1 MRMNGLR
8 RMLAG
13 GWLLGVMALGGAG
26 CATGPAGP
34 AGPAS
39 RSVAGGDAVVA
50 EAPTFKVGDEW
61 RWEGASYPMYLRVV
75 EVLDSGSVV
84 EANVDLWCWQ
94 GCRYIRDRKGMATS
108 AVNDKGEPVYVMGLN
123 QLDFPLKVGK
133 EWTQRLDLR
142 QLSDGAVRPFDN
154 RWKVEAFEV
163 VTVKAGT
170 FKAFR
175 ITWRQDNRGG
185 QQPWSGTWSLW
196 WSPEVKGYVK
206 QVFHT
211 TGSSQDWELASFVLK

>member
-1 MRMNGLR
+1 L
-8 RMLAG
+8 
-13 GWLLGVMALGGAG
+13 
-26 CATGPAGP
+26 
-34 AGPAS
+34 
-39 RSVAGGDAVVA
+39 VAGGDAVVA
-50 EAPTFKVGDEW
+50 EALTFKVGDEW
-61 RWEGASYPMYLRVV
+61 RWEGASYPMYSRVV

-108 AVNDKGEPVYVMGLN
+108 GVNDKGEPVYVMGLN

-142 QLSDGAVRPFDN
+142 QVSDGAMRPYDN

-175 ITWRQDNRGG
+175 ITWRQDNRGEHT
-185 QQPWSGTWSLW
+185 WSGTWSLW
-196 WSPEVKGYVK
+196 WSPEVKAYVK
-206 QVFHT
+206 RVAHT
-211 TGSSQDWELASFVLK
+211 KASFQDWELASFVLK